1 MNVMPLNHPE
11 TIPLVHGKIFLM
23 KLVSG
28 PEKAGD
34 HYPRDLGHIHVLHC
48 LPFFFL
54 KELSKNAFILCCCM
68 VDQWASQLAQW

>member
-23 KLVSG
+23 KLVPG
-28 PEKAGD
+28 AEKAGD

-48 LPFFFL
+48 LPFF
-54 KELSKNAFILCCCM
+54 KKKKKNFQKMLLFY
-68 VDQWASQLAQW
+68 VVV